1 MPKWG
6 NFAKS
11 GHTNSEL
18 SLLLILLSSLL
29 GMLTT
34 YLGKAVGR
42 QKDNKLS
49 KIKKLYFIFF
59 KIQNQNYFKNQSML

>member
-11 GHTNSEL
+11 SHTTTEL

-29 GMLTT
+29 GRLTT